1 MAARVPDMFSK
12 FYTVKNQKMV
22 QNAKNVNI
30 GWNTNISF
38 YLEMSGGQNYNL
50 YLNVVY
56 LFNNSVKYTYVA
68 D

>member
-1 MAARVPDMFSK
+1 ME
-12 FYTVKNQKMV
+12 

-38 YLEMSGGQNYNL
+38 YLDTSGGQSSSL